1 MKKWLKKLISGEK
14 TVIVAFGDSVTA
26 GYFKSGTGE
35 VHSELDEGAAYHQ
48 ILGEKL
54 RNIIPNSKLEVINAG
69 VGGDSANTA
78 KKRLQQ
84 DVLNKKP
91 DLVTVCFGL
100 NDVNGSVKTYKN
112 SLAEIFTRIKE
123 IGADILFLTPNMLNT
138 TVSPDTVDGLIDYAN
153 KTAGFQNDGTMDEF
167 MDAARGVAAEF
178 RIPVC
183 DCYKKWKALSK
194 MGVDTVALLDNR
206 INHPTRAMHEF
217 FAENLLDT
225 LLFCD

>member
-1 MKKWLKKLISGEK
+1 
-14 TVIVAFGDSVTA
+14 
-26 GYFKSGTGE
+26 
-35 VHSELDEGAAYHQ
+35 
-48 ILGEKL
+48 
-54 RNIIPNSKLEVINAG
+54 
-69 VGGDSANTA
+69 
-78 KKRLQQ
+78 
-84 DVLNKKP
+84 
-91 DLVTVCFGL
+91 
-100 NDVNGSVKTYKN
+100 
-112 SLAEIFTRIKE
+112 
-123 IGADILFLTPNMLNT
+123 MLNT

-167 MDAARGVAAEF
+167 MDVARGVAAEF